1 MGQEEKSQ
9 WETQLG
15 GPPAL
20 LEEEDEDEEE
30 EEVFEFKYKGK
41 KYFATNEV
49 NGILYAN
56 VDDDIGD
63 QVGKIQNKNVIL
75 F

>member
-1 MGQEEKSQ
+1 MKKLKNQGVRGS
-9 WETQLG
+9 
-15 GPPAL
+15 PH
-20 LEEEDEDEEE
+20 EEESEGEEESEDEEE
-30 EEVFEFKYKGK
+30 EEVFEFEYKGK
-41 KYFATNEV
+41 KYFATDEV

-63 QVGKIQNKNVIL
+63 EVGKIQNKNVIL